1 MPNIF
6 EFDGFRPVIHETAFV
21 HPNATITGNVVIGR
35 DVYVGPG
42 AAIRGDW
49 GTVVIEDG
57 CNVQEGCVIHTFP
70 GATALLEEAAHLGH
84 GAVVHGARIGKNA
97 LVGINAVVMDDAVI
111 GAECIVGAL
120 CFVPADMRIPARKVV
135 VGNPARIVKDVTDA
149 MIAWKSEGTRLYQ
162 QLPAQLRRT
171 LKPCEPLRAVPVDRA
186 KQAMSYGTWHATRSG
201 PVES

>member
-1 MPNIF
+1 MANVF

-21 HPNATITGNVVIGR
+21 HPNATVTGNVVIGR

-49 GTVVIEDG
+49 GAIVIAGG

-70 GATALLEEAAHLGH
+70 GATAVLEESAHMGH
-84 GAVVHGARIGKNA
+84 GSVVHGARIGRNT
-97 LVGINAVVMDDAVI
+97 LIGINAVIMDDAVV

-120 CFVPADMRIPARKVV
+120 TFVPADMRIPDRKVV
-135 VGNPARIVKDVTDA
+135 VGNPARVVKDVTDP

-162 QLPAQLRRT
+162 QLPAQLHRT
-171 LKPCEPLRAVPVDRA
+171 LRACEPLREMPEGRG
-186 KQAMSYGTWHATRSG
+186 QQQMTYRTWRATRGTSG
-201 PVES
+201 T